1 MAVAIVTGASSGI
14 GEAIARAMAA
24 SGFAVALGARRVE
37 RLEALAAEIRGSG
50 AQGQAFALDLCDGDS
65 IDAFFHSV
73 ESEMGAAEVLV
84 NNAGLCRPGLF
95 EDGTSEDLEVEVATN
110 LLGPARLTRHMVR
123 SLRASASPGDIVFIS
138 SENAVVPRTY
148 QAGYTLTKMGIE
160 GLAAV
165 LRMELEGAGFRST
178 VVRPGPTHSEF
189 GYEWPAPLL
198 QRILASWKYWGVQ
211 RSLEMM
217 PAESVAMAV
226 RAVVEAPRGTHFDLL
241 EVMPEGV
248 APS

>member
-14 GEAIARAMAA
+14 GEAIAREMAA
-24 SGFAVALGARRVE
+24 SGLAVALGARRVE
-37 RLEALAAEIRGSG
+37 RLEALASEIRGSG
-50 AQGQAFALDLCDGDS
+50 GEARAYGLDLCDGDS
-65 IDAFFHSV
+65 IDAFFRAV
-73 ESEMGAAEVLV
+73 ESEMGPAEVLV
-84 NNAGLCRPGLF
+84 NNAGICRPGLF
-95 EDGTSEDLEVEVATN
+95 EDGSPEDLEVEVATN
-110 LLGPARLTRHMVR
+110 LLGPARLTRHVVR
-123 SLRASASPGDIVFIS
+123 SLRASGTAGDIVFIS

-148 QAGYTLTKMGIE
+148 QAGYTLAKMGVE

-165 LRMELEGAGFRST
+165 LRMELEGTGIRST
-178 VVRPGPTHSEF
+178 VVRPGPTRSEF
-189 GYEWPAPLL
+189 GHDWPAPLL

-211 RSLEMM
+211 RHLHMM

-241 EVMPEGV
+241 EVMPEGS